1 MDPAPGIDEELTPP
15 APGRGRLIG
24 AILAGIGIVA
34 LLGLLTVG
42 LLNQDRATTI
52 DDALEEG
59 ERPDAPALSLPLLVP
74 GGGLGREGETVSLDD
89 LRGRPVV
96 LNFWASWCPPC
107 RDEAPL
113 LEDLW
118 RRYRDRGVVMLGVD
132 VRDLSGNAR
141 DFAEEFGYTYPSVRD
156 GTDETERRFQTTG
169 VPETFIID
177 RQGRIALHLRGPV
190 TSEEQVST
198 ALDQIL

>member
-1 MDPAPGIDEELTPP
+1 MEPASDSADEPTP

-24 AILAGIGIVA
+24 AAVAGLAVVA
-34 LLGLLTVG
+34 LLALLTVG

-52 DDALEEG
+52 DDALTEG
-59 ERPDAPALSLPLLVP
+59 ERPEAPELSLPLLIP
-74 GGGLGREGETVSLDD
+74 GGDLDQEGEMVSLEA

-118 RRYRDRGVVMLGVD
+118 RRYRERGVVMLGVD

-141 DFAEEFGYTYPSVRD
+141 EFGEEFGYTYPSVRD
-156 GTDETERRFQTTG
+156 GTDGTERRFQTTG

-190 TSEEQVST
+190 TTEEQVST